1 MLCLIYLHSPGALAM
16 PSVEDWINNPL
27 GVVDGIFGKR
37 RSLSAV
43 KASLCPGAIL
53 PVVTFG

>member
-1 MLCLIYLHSPGALAM
+1 M

-53 PVVTFG
+53 PDVTFG